1 MVEVCAICDI
11 AGCHHIRSR
20 AAMTDATPTRS
31 EVTDERLIERL
42 RDMGI
47 QCCDLAA
54 DRIPTLRERA
64 EAAEAECARLKN
76 IRSAIAEG
84 YNAEAVALEKAVS
97 ETLTAQLTAARRAEA
112 AAWNDA
118 IEAAA
123 TVGDHYADMDYCAM
137 GYPEDG
143 GIAASG
149 TAHTIRQDIRALRR
163 AAPTE
168 EAAQS
173 LDDTTRAVLDR
184 AERIVAGQSQQERR
198 IAEIFLRP
206 TENSHD

>member
-1 MVEVCAICDI
+1 
-11 AGCHHIRSR
+11 
-20 AAMTDATPTRS
+20 MTDPTPTPTRA

-97 ETLTAQLTAARRAEA
+97 ETLTAQLTAAHRAEDS
-112 AAWNDA
+112 AWNDA
-118 IEAAA
+118 IEAAEA
-123 TVGDHYADMDYCAM
+123 AYAQ
-137 GYPEDG
+137 GF
-143 GIAASG
+143 AA
-149 TAHTIRQDIRALRR
+149 IRALRR

-168 EAAQS
+168 GEA
-173 LDDTTRAVLDR
+173 
-184 AERIVAGQSQQERR
+184 
-198 IAEIFLRP
+198 
-206 TENSHD
+206 